1 MNGSDSLAIIANVK
15 CVRTKTV
22 LNINAQQIGSNH
34 AFKEERLNAFARERL
49 RNKMNNK
56 NSHKTKIEE
65 N

>member
-1 MNGSDSLAIIANVK
+1 MSN
-15 CVRTKTV
+15 V

-34 AFKEERLNAFARERL
+34 AFTEERLNAFARERL